1 MSFPKQLATDVRSPA
16 DGYLFWP
23 EWMREVFL
31 DGLGWKIDEVFR
43 AAFWTYVALVVVLL
57 VLFLWWRKRWGL
69 RTQLIGWLGMAIAIL
84 IIPNFDR
91 LWIKHEFVGACRSL
105 AGIHVLKEVSAE
117 GYLYATDGP
126 ALRPVET
133 PNFPEWAP
141 SKYTDFPAAY
151 KLGET
156 SGRFRFIEFPYHKE
170 EYYPGYPGV
179 VIDETIRNFVHAEV
193 RDGELVETVLEKPM
207 ARYAYMRSPLAGR
220 GVGYGVGYS
229 EYRIVDL
236 QTKEVIA
243 REISV
248 GGGRGWLLRHTIGL
262 LGASGMSCE
271 EDYVQSP
278 KKVEG
283 LSFPWLLPKEND
295 GALSLQDDLYRRI
308 AITKDLIYDFR
319 SLTLLH
325 YPQDLFEKAIS
336 NQQGDAK

>member
-31 DGLGWKIDEVFR
+31 DGLGWKINEVFR
-43 AAFWTYVALVVVLL
+43 AAFWTYVALVVVVL
-57 VLFLWWRKRWGL
+57 VLFLWRRKRWGL

-179 VIDETIRNFVHAEV
+179 VIDETSRNFVHTEV
-193 RDGELVETVLEKPM
+193 RGGALVETVLEKPM

-220 GVGYGVGYS
+220 NVGYGVGYS

-262 LGASGMSCE
+262 LGASGMSCS
-271 EDYVQSP
+271 EDYRQAP
-278 KKVEG
+278 KKVER
-283 LSFPWLLPKEND
+283 LSFTWSLPREND
-295 GALSLQDDLYRRI
+295 GALSIRDAMNRR
-308 AITKDLIYDFR
+308 AAEEQSLDYDF
-319 SLTLLH
+319 LTLALLKS
-325 YPQDLFEKAIS
+325 PRDIFDRAIKVEEGVS
-336 NQQGDAK
+336 K